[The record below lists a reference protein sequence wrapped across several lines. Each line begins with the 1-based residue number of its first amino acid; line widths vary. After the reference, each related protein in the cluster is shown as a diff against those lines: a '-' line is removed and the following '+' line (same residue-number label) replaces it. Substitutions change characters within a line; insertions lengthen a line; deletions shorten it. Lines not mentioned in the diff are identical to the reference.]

1 MVVFIMFNTRTRCN
15 IYIIYESVA
24 LLFIRICTWMS
35 LIYYRFRILL
45 ASFSEIINIISYI
58 VLPHFFNLKILGGFL
73 GVFFWGGG
81 WVV

>member
-35 LIYYRFRILL
+35 LIYYSFRILL

-58 VLPHFFNLKILGGFL
+58 VLPHFFNLKILVFFL
-73 GVFFWGGG
+73 GGGD